1 MHHNEQSPAPVAAGT
16 RETSNYQAAH
26 SSDYATPH
34 HLTLHPTSGADWW
47 SWCISING
55 RSAIRFRGIY
65 DAALTLSYL
74 LDDMENG
81 VDITRREALWLAA
94 AGAMKPGQKNAEE
107 FQIVEGWS

>member
-1 MHHNEQSPAPVAAGT
+1 MHNNEETAAVGAT
-16 RETSNYQAAH
+16 TTTAKSDYQAAPPT
-26 SSDYATPH
+26 DYATPH

-55 RSAIRFRGIY
+55 RSAIRFRGI
-65 DAALTLSYL
+65 DSAALTLSYL

>member
-1 MHHNEQSPAPVAAGT
+1 MHRNEETAAPVAA
-16 RETSNYQAAH
+16 ETTVKSDYQAAH

-55 RSAIRFRGIY
+55 RPAIRFRDI
-65 DAALTLSYL
+65 DLAALAVTFL

-81 VDITRREALWLAA
+81 EDITRRAALWCV
-94 AGAMKPGQKNAEE
+94 AESALRPQDFDARAYE
-107 FQIVEGWS
+107 ICNGW

>member
-1 MHHNEQSPAPVAAGT
+1 MTPNEDTAAVGAT
-16 RETSNYQAAH
+16 TTTAKSDYQAAH

-55 RSAIRFRGIY
+55 RSAIRFRGI
-65 DAALTLSYL
+65 DLAARALSYL

-81 VDITRREALWLAA
+81 HDVTRRAALWSV
-94 AGAMKPGQKNAEE
+94 AESALRSQDFSARAYE
-107 FQIVEGWS
+107 ICNGW